1 VCVHVCKWEIYQ
13 HRHKIQKKRIL
24 WWGVK
29 REKHKW
35 ICCDFVITMGAD
47 DCASKELWSSLCG
60 EKQTHI
66 LFSFHFFYTI
76 ILR

>member
-29 REKHKW
+29 MEKHKW

-60 EKQTHI
+60 EKKTYL

-76 ILR
+76 ILH